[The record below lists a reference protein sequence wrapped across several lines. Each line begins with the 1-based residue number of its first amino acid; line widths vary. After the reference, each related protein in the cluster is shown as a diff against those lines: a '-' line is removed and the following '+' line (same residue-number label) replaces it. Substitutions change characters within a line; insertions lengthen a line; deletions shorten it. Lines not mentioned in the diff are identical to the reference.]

1 MKTIIIIPTLNE
13 RKNIISLIK
22 KIIKINNKFDLL
34 FVDDNSKDGTRDEII
49 SINKKNKK
57 IKFIFRK
64 KKYGVGSAH
73 KEGLTYAYKNKY
85 NIAITMD
92 GDGTHNPKYIPQLIK
107 NLKNYPIIITNR
119 FLSVNSLRDWP
130 LYRKFLTMIRYYLI
144 NFMLNISYDTSGA
157 YRCYDLKKVK
167 IKDIL
172 LAKDNGYSFFWES
185 TYILHIKNYKINE
198 IPVDLPFRK
207 LGSSKMQ
214 FKDIFSALFYLFV
227 YSIKKSLLHI

>member
-13 RKNIISLIK
+13 KKNITSLVK

-34 FVDDNSKDGTRDEII
+34 FVDDNSTDGTRTDII
-49 SINKKNKK
+49 KFNKKNKK

-73 KEGLTYAYKNKY
+73 KEALSYAYKQKY

-92 GDGTHNPKYIPQLIK
+92 ADGTHDPKYIPKLIE
-107 NLKNYPIIITNR
+107 NLKNHSIVITNR
-119 FLSVNSLRDWP
+119 FLSNNSLQDWP
-130 LYRKFLTMIRYYLI
+130 FHRRVLTTFRYYLI

-157 YRCYDLKKVK
+157 FRCYDLKKVK

-185 TYILHIKNYKINE
+185 TYILHRKKYKILE
-198 IPVDLPFRK
+198 IPGDLPFRK
-207 LGSSKMQ
+207 LGDSKMRIN
-214 FKDIFSALFYLFV
+214 DIVSALFYLFI
-227 YSIKKSLLHI
+227 YSIKRFF

>member
-227 YSIKKSLLHI
+227 YSIKKRLLHI

>member
-64 KKYGVGSAH
+64 KKYGDGSAH

-227 YSIKKSLLHI
+227 YSIKKRLLHI

>member
-13 RKNIISLIK
+13 KKNIKSLVK

-34 FVDDNSKDGTRDEII
+34 FVDDNSTDGTRTDII
-49 SINKKNKK
+49 KFNKKNKK

-73 KEGLTYAYKNKY
+73 KEALLYAYKQKY

-92 GDGTHNPKYIPQLIK
+92 ADGTHDPKYIPKLIE
-107 NLKNYPIIITNR
+107 NLKNHPIVITNR
-119 FLSVNSLRDWP
+119 FLSNNSLQDWP
-130 LYRKFLTMIRYYLI
+130 FNRRVLTTFRYYLI

-157 YRCYDLKKVK
+157 FRCYDLKKVK

-185 TYILHIKNYKINE
+185 TYILHGKKYKIHE
-198 IPVDLPFRK
+198 IPGDLPFRK
-207 LGSSKMQ
+207 LGDSKM
-214 FKDIFSALFYLFV
+214 KISDIISALFYLLI
-227 YSIKKSLLHI
+227 YSIKRFF

>member
-13 RKNIISLIK
+13 KKNIKSLVK

-34 FVDDNSKDGTRDEII
+34 FVDDNSTDGTRTDII
-49 SINKKNKK
+49 KFNKKNKK

-73 KEGLTYAYKNKY
+73 KEALLYAYKQKY

-92 GDGTHNPKYIPQLIK
+92 ADGTHDPKYIPKLIE
-107 NLKNYPIIITNR
+107 NLENHPIVITNR
-119 FLSVNSLRDWP
+119 FLSNNSLQDWP
-130 LYRKFLTMIRYYLI
+130 FNRRVLTTFRYYLI

-157 YRCYDLKKVK
+157 FRCYDLKKVK

-185 TYILHIKNYKINE
+185 TYILHRKKYKIRE
-198 IPVDLPFRK
+198 IPGDLPFRK
-207 LGSSKMQ
+207 LGNSKM
-214 FKDIFSALFYLFV
+214 KISDIIGALFYLFI
-227 YSIKKSLLHI
+227 YSIKRFF

>member
-130 LYRKFLTMIRYYLI
+130 LYRKFLTTIRYYLI

-227 YSIKKSLLHI
+227 YSIKKRLLHI

>member
-13 RKNIISLIK
+13 KKNIKSLVK

-34 FVDDNSKDGTRDEII
+34 FVDDNSTDGTRTDII
-49 SINKKNKK
+49 KFNKKNKK

-73 KEGLTYAYKNKY
+73 KEALSYAYKQKY

-92 GDGTHNPKYIPQLIK
+92 ADGTHDPKYIPKLIE
-107 NLKNYPIIITNR
+107 NLKNHPIVITNR
-119 FLSVNSLRDWP
+119 FLSNNSLQDWP
-130 LYRKFLTMIRYYLI
+130 FNRRVLTTFRYYLI

-157 YRCYDLKKVK
+157 FRCYDLKKVK

-185 TYILHIKNYKINE
+185 TYILHRKKYKIHE
-198 IPVDLPFRK
+198 IPGDLPFRK
-207 LGSSKMQ
+207 LGDSKM
-214 FKDIFSALFYLFV
+214 KISDIISALFYLLI
-227 YSIKKSLLHI
+227 YSIKRFF

>member
-1 MKTIIIIPTLNE
+1 MKLSVLT
-13 RKNIISLIK
+13 
-22 KIIKINNKFDLL
+22 
-34 FVDDNSKDGTRDEII
+34 
-49 SINKKNKK
+49 KK
-57 IKFIFRK
+57 IKKLNFIFRK

-227 YSIKKSLLHI
+227 YSIKKRLLHI

>member
-92 GDGTHNPKYIPQLIK
+92 GDGTHNPKYIPKLIK

-119 FLSVNSLRDWP
+119 FLSVNSLSDWP

-227 YSIKKSLLHI
+227 YSIKKRLLHI